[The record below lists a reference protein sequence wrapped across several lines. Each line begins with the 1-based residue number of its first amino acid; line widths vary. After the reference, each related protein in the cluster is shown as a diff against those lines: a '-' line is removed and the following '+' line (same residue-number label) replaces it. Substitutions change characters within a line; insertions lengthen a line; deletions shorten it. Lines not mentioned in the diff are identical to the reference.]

1 MGGDLD
7 PVTSYFYKKK
17 KLSAQEPIVLD
28 ESKNENNDVMISVP
42 IEENDWRLDMMGKY
56 ASEDLTKLDD
66 LAPEHQRQQRNKE
79 TLKNF
84 ELELETN
91 NFEDIYVYYAIFDN
105 KFSRTSPHSDVEA
118 CYKIQGS
125 QYRQKALLYHPDKNQ
140 DKTAE
145 VKVNAAQQYR
155 ET

>member
-1 MGGDLD
+1 MDKD
-7 PVTSYFYKKK
+7 
-17 KLSAQEPIVLD
+17 
-28 ESKNENNDVMISVP
+28 N
-42 IEENDWRLDMMGKY
+42 
-56 ASEDLTKLDD
+56 SEDLTKLDYP
-66 LAPEHQRQQRNKE
+66 APEHQRKKWNKE
-79 TLKNF
+79 TARNHELKP
-84 ELELETN
+84 ETN
-91 NFEDIYVYYAIFDN
+91 NFKYIYGYYEIFDN
-105 KFSRTSPHSDVEA
+105 DLSRTSPHSDVEA